1 MADIE
6 DTKNKHR
13 RVMRLVEDSL
23 ALEAES
29 AKEAGA
35 VGYMARALVQATMP
49 HSKPKETSFV
59 RENGAFSMAI
69 MAHPKVGL
77 PYGSV
82 PRLLVA
88 YLTTEAVRSK
98 SREIELGDTLSAFM
112 AELGEVPTGGRWGSI
127 TRVKEQTKRLFA
139 SNIACTYTSDDRDAG
154 VNLAVADSYELW
166 WNPKNP
172 DQASM
177 FTSFVK
183 LGERFFEEVTQNP
196 VPVDLRAL
204 KALKKSPMALDTYC
218 WLTYRM
224 SYLSKP
230 TVIPWEALQMQFGA
244 EYKVT
249 RQFKAAFL
257 RHLKAVLLMYPDAHV
272 QPVEHGLELRPSRP
286 HIPKLPKR

>member
-1 MADIE
+1 MAE
-6 DTKNKHR
+6 NKDTKSYKR
-13 RVMRLVEDSL
+13 IMQLVENSM
-23 ALEAES
+23 AIEAEA

-49 HSKPKETSFV
+49 HSKPTETSFV

-88 YLTTEAVRSK
+88 YLTTEAVRTK

-127 TRVKEQTKRLFA
+127 TRVKEQTRRLFA
-139 SNIACTYTSDDRDAG
+139 SNIACTYTADDMDAG

-172 DQASM
+172 EQGTVFS
-177 FTSFVK
+177 SFVK

-204 KALKKSPMALDTYC
+204 QALKKSPMALDTYC

-230 TVIPWEALQMQFGA
+230 TVIPWAALQMQFGA
-244 EYKVT
+244 EYGLT
-249 RQFKAAFL
+249 RSFKSAFL
-257 RHLKAVLLMYPDAHV
+257 KHLKAVLLMYPDAKV
-272 QPVEHGLELRPSRP
+272 QPTEHGLELRPSKP

>member
-1 MADIE
+1 MAE
-6 DTKNKHR
+6 NKDTKSYKR
-13 RVMRLVEDSL
+13 IMQLVENSM
-23 ALEAES
+23 AIEAEA

-49 HSKPKETSFV
+49 HSKPTETSFV

-98 SREIELGDTLSAFM
+98 SREIELGDSLSAFM
-112 AELGEVPTGGRWGSI
+112 AELGEVPTGGRRGSI
-127 TRVKEQTKRLFA
+127 TRVKEQTRRLFA
-139 SNIACTYTSDDRDAG
+139 SNIACTYTADDMDAG

-172 DQASM
+172 EQGTVFS
-177 FTSFVK
+177 SFVK

-204 KALKKSPMALDTYC
+204 QALKKSPMALDAYC

-230 TVIPWEALQMQFGA
+230 TVIPWAALQMQFGA
-244 EYKVT
+244 EFG
-249 RQFKAAFL
+249 RIQDFKKGFL
-257 RHLKAVLLMYPDAHV
+257 KHLKAVLLMYPDAKV
-272 QPVEHGLELRPSRP
+272 QPTEHGLELRPSKP

>member
-1 MADIE
+1 MAE
-6 DTKNKHR
+6 NKDTKSYKR
-13 RVMRLVEDSL
+13 IMQLVENSM
-23 ALEAES
+23 AIEAEA

-49 HSKPKETSFV
+49 HSKPTETSFV

-98 SREIELGDTLSAFM
+98 SREIELGDSLSAFM

-139 SNIACTYTSDDRDAG
+139 SNIACTYTADDMDAG

-172 DQASM
+172 EQGTVFS
-177 FTSFVK
+177 SFVK

-204 KALKKSPMALDTYC
+204 QALKKSPMALDAYC

-230 TVIPWEALQMQFGA
+230 TVIPWAALQMQFGA
-244 EYKVT
+244 EFG
-249 RQFKAAFL
+249 RIQDFKKGFL
-257 RHLKAVLLMYPDAHV
+257 KHLKAVLLMYPDAKV
-272 QPVEHGLELRPSRP
+272 QPTEHGLELRPSKP

>member
-1 MADIE
+1 MAE
-6 DTKNKHR
+6 NKDTNSYKR
-13 RVMRLVEDSL
+13 IMQLVENSM
-23 ALEAES
+23 AIEAEA

-49 HSKPKETSFV
+49 HSKPTETSFV

-98 SREIELGDTLSAFM
+98 SREIELGDSLSAFM

-139 SNIACTYTSDDRDAG
+139 SNIACTYTADDMDAG

-172 DQASM
+172 EQGTVFS
-177 FTSFVK
+177 SFVK

-204 KALKKSPMALDTYC
+204 QALKKSPMALDAYC

-230 TVIPWEALQMQFGA
+230 TVIPWAALQMQFGA
-244 EYKVT
+244 EFG
-249 RQFKAAFL
+249 RIQDFKKGFL
-257 RHLKAVLLMYPDAHV
+257 KHLKAVLLMYPDAKV
-272 QPVEHGLELRPSRP
+272 QPTEHGLELRPSKP

>member
-98 SREIELGDTLSAFM
+98 SREIELSDTLSAFM

>member
-1 MADIE
+1 MAE
-6 DTKNKHR
+6 NKDTKSYKR
-13 RVMRLVEDSL
+13 IMQLVENSM
-23 ALEAES
+23 AIEAEA

-49 HSKPKETSFV
+49 HSKPTETSFV

-88 YLTTEAVRSK
+88 YLTTEAVRTK
-98 SREIELGDTLSAFM
+98 SREIELGDSLSAFM
-112 AELGEVPTGGRWGSI
+112 AELGEVPTGGRRGSI
-127 TRVKEQTKRLFA
+127 TRVKEQTRRLFA
-139 SNIACTYTSDDRDAG
+139 SNIACTYTADDMDAG

-172 DQASM
+172 EQGTVFS
-177 FTSFVK
+177 SFVK

-196 VPVDLRAL
+196 VPVDFRAL
-204 KALKKSPMALDTYC
+204 QALKKSPMALDTYC

-230 TVIPWEALQMQFGA
+230 TVIPWAALQMQFGA
-244 EYKVT
+244 EFG
-249 RQFKAAFL
+249 RIQDFKKGFL
-257 RHLKAVLLMYPDAHV
+257 KHLKAVLLMYPDAKV
-272 QPVEHGLELRPSRP
+272 QPVEHGLELRPSKP

>member
-98 SREIELGDTLSAFM
+98 SREIELGGTLSAFM

>member
-1 MADIE
+1 MAE
-6 DTKNKHR
+6 NKDTKSYKR
-13 RVMRLVEDSL
+13 IMQLVENSM
-23 ALEAES
+23 AIEAEA

-49 HSKPKETSFV
+49 HSKPTETSFV

-88 YLTTEAVRSK
+88 YLTTEAVRTK
-98 SREIELGDTLSAFM
+98 SREIELGDSLSAFM
-112 AELGEVPTGGRWGSI
+112 AELGEVPTGGRRGSI
-127 TRVKEQTKRLFA
+127 TRVKEQTRRLFA
-139 SNIACTYTSDDRDAG
+139 SNIACTYTADDMDAG

-172 DQASM
+172 EQGTVFS
-177 FTSFVK
+177 SFVK

-204 KALKKSPMALDTYC
+204 QALKKSPMALDTYC

-230 TVIPWEALQMQFGA
+230 TVIPWAALQMQFGA
-244 EYKVT
+244 EFG
-249 RQFKAAFL
+249 RIQDFKKGFL
-257 RHLKAVLLMYPDAHV
+257 KHLKAVLLM
-272 QPVEHGLELRPSRP
+272 
-286 HIPKLPKR
+286 

>member
-1 MADIE
+1 MAE
-6 DTKNKHR
+6 NKDTKSYKR
-13 RVMRLVEDSL
+13 IMQLVENSM
-23 ALEAES
+23 AIEAEA

-49 HSKPKETSFV
+49 HSKPTETSFV

-88 YLTTEAVRSK
+88 YLTTEAVRTK
-98 SREIELGDTLSAFM
+98 SREIELGDSLSAFM
-112 AELGEVPTGGRWGSI
+112 AELGEVPTGGRRGSI
-127 TRVKEQTKRLFA
+127 TRVKEQTRRLFA
-139 SNIACTYTSDDRDAG
+139 SNIACTYTADDMDAG

-172 DQASM
+172 EQGTVFS
-177 FTSFVK
+177 SFVK

-204 KALKKSPMALDTYC
+204 QALKKSPMALDTYC

-230 TVIPWEALQMQFGA
+230 TVIPWAALQMQFGA
-244 EYKVT
+244 EFG
-249 RQFKAAFL
+249 RIQDFKKGFL
-257 RHLKAVLLMYPDAHV
+257 KHLKAVLLMYPDAKV
-272 QPVEHGLELRPSRP
+272 QPVEHGLELRPSKP
-286 HIPKLPKR
+286 HIPKR

>member
-98 SREIELGDTLSAFM
+98 SREIELGGTLSAFM

-183 LGERFFEEVTQNP
+183 LGERFFEEVSQNP

>member
-1 MADIE
+1 MAE
-6 DTKNKHR
+6 NKDTKSYKR
-13 RVMRLVEDSL
+13 IMQLVENSM
-23 ALEAES
+23 AIEAEA

-49 HSKPKETSFV
+49 HSKPTETSFV

-98 SREIELGDTLSAFM
+98 SREIELGDSLSAFM

-139 SNIACTYTSDDRDAG
+139 SNIACTYTADDMDAG

-172 DQASM
+172 EQGTVFS
-177 FTSFVK
+177 SFVK

-204 KALKKSPMALDTYC
+204 QALKKSPMALDAYC

-230 TVIPWEALQMQFGA
+230 TVIPWAALQMQFGA
-244 EYKVT
+244 EFG
-249 RQFKAAFL
+249 RIQDFKKGFL
-257 RHLKAVLLMYPDAHV
+257 KHLKAVLLM
-272 QPVEHGLELRPSRP
+272 
-286 HIPKLPKR
+286 

>member
-1 MADIE
+1 MAE
-6 DTKNKHR
+6 NKDTKSYKR
-13 RVMRLVEDSL
+13 IMQLVENSM
-23 ALEAES
+23 AFEAEA

-49 HSKPKETSFV
+49 HSKPTETSFV

-88 YLTTEAVRSK
+88 YLTTEAVRTK
-98 SREIELGDTLSAFM
+98 SREIELGDSLSAFM
-112 AELGEVPTGGRWGSI
+112 AELGEVPTGGRRGSI
-127 TRVKEQTKRLFA
+127 TRVKEQTRRLFA
-139 SNIACTYTSDDRDAG
+139 SNIACTYTADDMDAG

-172 DQASM
+172 EQGTVFS
-177 FTSFVK
+177 SFVK

-204 KALKKSPMALDTYC
+204 QALKKSPMALDTYC

-230 TVIPWEALQMQFGA
+230 TVIPWAALQMQFGA
-244 EYKVT
+244 EFG
-249 RQFKAAFL
+249 RIQDFKKGFL
-257 RHLKAVLLMYPDAHV
+257 KHLKAVLLMYPDAKV
-272 QPVEHGLELRPSRP
+272 QPVEHGLELRPSKP

>member
-1 MADIE
+1 MAE
-6 DTKNKHR
+6 NKDTKSYKR
-13 RVMRLVEDSL
+13 IMQLVENSM
-23 ALEAES
+23 AIEAEA

-49 HSKPKETSFV
+49 HSKPTETSFV

-88 YLTTEAVRSK
+88 YLTTEAVRTK
-98 SREIELGDTLSAFM
+98 SREIELGDSLSAFM
-112 AELGEVPTGGRWGSI
+112 AELGEVPTGGRRGSI
-127 TRVKEQTKRLFA
+127 TRVKEQTRRLFA
-139 SNIACTYTSDDRDAG
+139 SNIACTYTADDMDAG

-172 DQASM
+172 EQGTVFS
-177 FTSFVK
+177 SFVK

-204 KALKKSPMALDTYC
+204 QALKKSPMALDTYC

-230 TVIPWEALQMQFGA
+230 TVIPWAALQMQFGA
-244 EYKVT
+244 EFG
-249 RQFKAAFL
+249 RIQDFKKGFL
-257 RHLKAVLLMYPDAHV
+257 KHLKAVLLMYPDAKV
-272 QPVEHGLELRPSRP
+272 QPVEHGLELRPSKP

>member
-1 MADIE
+1 MAE
-6 DTKNKHR
+6 NKDTKSYKR
-13 RVMRLVEDSL
+13 IMQLVENSM
-23 ALEAES
+23 AIEAEA

-49 HSKPKETSFV
+49 HSKPTETSFV

-98 SREIELGDTLSAFM
+98 SREIELGDSLSAFM

-139 SNIACTYTSDDRDAG
+139 SNIACTYTADDMDAG

-172 DQASM
+172 EQGTVFS
-177 FTSFVK
+177 SFVK
-183 LGERFFEEVTQNP
+183 LGERFFDEVTQNP

-204 KALKKSPMALDTYC
+204 QALKKSPMALDTYC

-230 TVIPWEALQMQFGA
+230 TVIPWAALQMQFGA
-244 EYKVT
+244 EYGRV
-249 RQFKAAFL
+249 QDFKRRFL
-257 RHLKAVLLMYPDAHV
+257 EQLKAVLLMYPDAKV
-272 QPVEHGLELRPSRP
+272 QPGEHGLELRPSKP

>member
-6 DTKNKHR
+6 DTKSYKR
-13 RVMRLVEDSL
+13 IMQLVENSM
-23 ALEAES
+23 AIEAEA
-29 AKEAGA
+29 AKEARA

-49 HSKPKETSFV
+49 HSKPTETSFV

-88 YLTTEAVRSK
+88 YLTTEAVRTK
-98 SREIELGDTLSAFM
+98 SREIELGDSLSAFM

-127 TRVKEQTKRLFA
+127 TRVKEQTRRLFA
-139 SNIACTYTSDDRDAG
+139 SNIACTYTADDMDAG

-166 WNPKNP
+166 WNPKNSE
-172 DQASM
+172 QGTVFS
-177 FTSFVK
+177 SFVK

-204 KALKKSPMALDTYC
+204 QALKKSPMALDTYC

-230 TVIPWEALQMQFGA
+230 TVIPWAALQMQFGA
-244 EYKVT
+244 EYGRVQDFK
-249 RQFKAAFL
+249 RRFLEQF
-257 RHLKAVLLMYPDAHV
+257 KAVLLMYPDAKV
-272 QPVEHGLELRPSRP
+272 QPSGHGLELRPSKP
-286 HIPKLPKR
+286 HIPKLSKR

>member
-1 MADIE
+1 MAE
-6 DTKNKHR
+6 NKDTKSYKR
-13 RVMRLVEDSL
+13 IMQLVENSM
-23 ALEAES
+23 AIEAEA

-49 HSKPKETSFV
+49 HSKPTETSFV

-88 YLTTEAVRSK
+88 YLTTEAVRTK
-98 SREIELGDTLSAFM
+98 SREIELGNSLSAFM

-127 TRVKEQTKRLFA
+127 TRVKEQTRRLFA
-139 SNIACTYTSDDRDAG
+139 SNIACTYTADDMDAG

-166 WNPKNP
+166 WSPKNP
-172 DQASM
+172 EQGMVFS
-177 FTSFVK
+177 SFVK

-196 VPVDLRAL
+196 VPVDFRAL
-204 KALKKSPMALDTYC
+204 QALKKSPMALDTYC

-230 TVIPWEALQMQFGA
+230 TVIPWAALQMQFGA
-244 EYKVT
+244 EYAQT

-257 RHLKAVLLMYPDAHV
+257 KHLKAVLLMYPDAKV
-272 QPVEHGLELRPSRP
+272 QPSEHGLELRPSKP

>member
-1 MADIE
+1 
-6 DTKNKHR
+6 
-13 RVMRLVEDSL
+13 
-23 ALEAES
+23 
-29 AKEAGA
+29 
-35 VGYMARALVQATMP
+35 
-49 HSKPKETSFV
+49 
-59 RENGAFSMAI
+59 MAI
-69 MAHPKVGL
+69 MAHPRVGL
-77 PYGSV
+77 PCGSV

-112 AELGEVPTGGRWGSI
+112 AELGEVPTGGRRGSI

-172 DQASM
+172 DQAKH
-177 FTSFVK
+177 VHQLQK

-230 TVIPWEALQMQFGA
+230 TVIPGGAANAVWGGVQGYETVQGGISAAPEGQVADVPRCSCSRLSTAWSCAQAARTSRNCPSVEALPHRPPA
-244 EYKVT
+244 
-249 RQFKAAFL
+249 RRARAFL
-257 RHLKAVLLMYPDAHV
+257 RINGRPRLCTNPVDGASYSRINGDACPCFTH
-272 QPVEHGLELRPSRP
+272 
-286 HIPKLPKR
+286 